1 MTRHQPKVIL
11 VEPSHPGN
19 IGAAARAM
27 KTMSLTQLALVKPK
41 HFPHPDAIAR
51 ASRAEDILEQA
62 QVCESLAQA
71 IEGSH
76 WVIGISARP
85 RKISAATYTP
95 RELINKMSEEYSEL
109 SIAWVFGRER
119 YGLTNEELD
128 LCHSICT
135 IPANI
140 DYSSLNLAAAV
151 QIICYEWL
159 SANPGTSDSTV
170 VDNAYGQE
178 ANSIAPVEE
187 LEGFYNHLWS
197 SLAST
202 GFMDKTNPKPLMR
215 KIRRIFDRNKLTRVE
230 INILRGILK
239 SLNKQ

>member
-1 MTRHQPKVIL
+1 MGHQPRVIL

-51 ASRAEDILEQA
+51 ASRAEEILEQA

-109 SIAWVFGRER
+109 NIAWVFGRER

-128 LCHSICT
+128 LCHGICT

-159 SANPGTSDSTV
+159 SANPGASDNLAGE
-170 VDNAYGQE
+170 NAFGQE
-178 ANSIAPVEE
+178 ANSIAPAEE

-197 SLAST
+197 SLVPT
-202 GFMDKTNPKPLMR
+202 GFMDKTNPNPLMR
-215 KIRRIFDRNKLTRVE
+215 KIRRIFDRSKLTRVE